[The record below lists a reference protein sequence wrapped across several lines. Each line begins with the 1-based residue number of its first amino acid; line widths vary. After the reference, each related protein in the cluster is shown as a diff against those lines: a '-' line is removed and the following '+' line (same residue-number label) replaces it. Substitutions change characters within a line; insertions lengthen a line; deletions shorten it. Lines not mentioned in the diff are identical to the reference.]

1 MFKSPFKKF
10 VKRLK
15 DPFNIKDNSKYF
27 AEKNRHELEKLADD
41 VDDKT
46 KKRINQ
52 TLDGLEQLQSQTF
65 KDINK
70 IFDKKLF
77 PLADELDYIAKQR
90 IQQAIG
96 GLEELEN
103 QTKKDIMFLLDN
115 ADEKVKSNLLLVDNI
130 RRETIQDFQTTLV
143 KTDFFLENRINQ
155 ISLVVMESICTIEK
169 ITTTTLREVNLL
181 EDKFF
186 QNINLTIDQIN
197 KNITYLEEKLFQD
210 ANFLIDKLIFKMD
223 EMIGGNI
230 ELVRN
235 EFKKYLAHSLPNPFD
250 KCRQKLNLGMK
261 PGAMLSDIELYEL
274 TECYELSKLNE
285 NTPIDDI
292 LKTYGQLQLNAA
304 RMAYL
309 VRNAPELKRRAIEDW
324 IHYGMLCDF
333 WRNTSQN
340 YSIEEKFLT
349 ESQVSQNLLP
359 KIS

>member
-10 VKRLK
+10 VKSLK
-15 DPFNIKDNSKYF
+15 DPLNIKGSLKYF
-27 AEKNRHELEKLADD
+27 AEKNRQELEKLSDD
-41 VDDKT
+41 IDDKT

-52 TLDGLEQLQSQTF
+52 TLDGLDKLESQAL

-90 IQQAIG
+90 IEQAIG
-96 GLEELEN
+96 GLEQLEIKTN
-103 QTKKDIMFLLDN
+103 NDIILLLRN
-115 ADEKVKSNLLLVDNI
+115 ADEKIKNNLLLVDNI
-130 RRETIQDFQTTLV
+130 RQETIKDIRTTLE
-143 KTDFFLENRINQ
+143 TADFYLENRINQ
-155 ISLVVMESICTIEK
+155 ISLLVMESICALEK
-169 ITTTTLREVNLL
+169 ITNNTLKEVNIL
-181 EDKFF
+181 EDKIF
-186 QNINLTIDQIN
+186 QDLNFAIDKIN
-197 KNITYLEEKLFQD
+197 KDITDLEEKLFQD
-210 ANFLIDKLIFKMD
+210 ANLLIDKLIYKMD
-223 EMIGGNI
+223 EVIGGNI

-235 EFKKYLAHSLPNPFD
+235 EFKKYLVHSLPNPFD
-250 KCRQKLNLGMK
+250 KCRQILKLGMK

-274 TECYELSKLNE
+274 TECYELNKLTE
-285 NTPIDDI
+285 NTSIDDV

-340 YSIEEKFLT
+340 YGMKENVLS
-349 ESQVSQNLLP
+349 ESQLAQNLL
-359 KIS
+359 SGR